1 MIILVCVGKTEEDG
15 SVEFA
20 IVAVSFVVDNDD
32 VPDDDNVD
40 SEDVDGNCSGVPDP
54 TLSRE
59 TDIGDEISINVV
71 LLAAVNFTVEQ
82 IFM

>member
-20 IVAVSFVVDNDD
+20 IVAVSVVVDNDD
-32 VPDDDNVD
+32 VRDDDDVD
-40 SEDVDGNCSGVPDP
+40 SEDVDGSCSCVPDP
-54 TLSRE
+54 TLGRE
-59 TDIGDEISINVV
+59 TVTGDEISINVV
-71 LLAAVNFTVEQ
+71 LLAAVNFIVEQ